1 MGIFLKLSVLLC
13 LIFSGIGSV
22 FADSPLTSTPFSTAY
37 KEEPIIQQAIK
48 ANGLLTE
55 ELMLYLTNENKPI
68 DLKLAVINQLGWQ
81 LEGYENAASFKTY
94 LLQSGQF
101 KSEKELL
108 KKGSDEILI
117 CLAYLM
123 AMDNYF
129 DVSAAISVAELAID
143 GEQNHFSIHMIY
155 ALIKAQKTLDSN
167 WCEVYRISD
176 GVFSNSKLIMDMK
189 SDASYVIFDY
199 MYLYKESC

>member
-48 ANGLLTE
+48 ANGLITE

-143 GEQNHFSIHMIY
+143 DEQSSFSIHMIY

-189 SDASYVIFDY
+189 TEASYVIFDY

>member
-48 ANGLLTE
+48 ANGLITE

-143 GEQNHFSIHMIY
+143 DEQSSFSIHMIY